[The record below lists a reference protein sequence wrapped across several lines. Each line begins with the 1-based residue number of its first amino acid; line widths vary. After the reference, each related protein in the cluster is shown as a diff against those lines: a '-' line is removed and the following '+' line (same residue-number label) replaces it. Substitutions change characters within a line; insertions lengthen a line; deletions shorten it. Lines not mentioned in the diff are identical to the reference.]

1 MKNQELTDAEFIEAM
16 QIYKL
21 DHKPDGW
28 PAVQQ
33 WKIDRLIDII
43 FKMTNNDSPKN
54 QGAKFDTDKLRLD
67 LLPIEALNGTA
78 QVLGFGAKKYGDY
91 NWSQGINYSRVYGAL
106 LRHITAWWA
115 GEDNDPE
122 SGINHLHHVGCCIA
136 FLQTYTERGMKDFDD
151 RPE

>member
-43 FKMTNNDSPKN
+43 FKMTNNDSPK
-54 QGAKFDTDKLRLD
+54 
-67 LLPIEALNGTA
+67 
-78 QVLGFGAKKYGDY
+78 
-91 NWSQGINYSRVYGAL
+91 
-106 LRHITAWWA
+106 
-115 GEDNDPE
+115 
-122 SGINHLHHVGCCIA
+122 
-136 FLQTYTERGMKDFDD
+136 
-151 RPE
+151 